1 MKLDKDLVSQ
11 QASETAANVVP
22 FGYVSLR
29 AGLVKPSLM
38 ERQETMT
45 AAFQLALISS
55 MYGCRIDHS
64 RRGPLI
70 RWAHQRQENLIDNLV
85 DSIVRQ
91 GLEGHQDLVACKVR
105 R

>member
-45 AAFQLALISS
+45 AAF
-55 MYGCRIDHS
+55 HVW
-64 RRGPLI
+64 PP
-70 RWAHQRQENLIDNLV
+70 N
-85 DSIVRQ
+85 
-91 GLEGHQDLVACKVR
+91 
-105 R
+105 

>member
-38 ERQETMT
+38 NGRKQ
-45 AAFQLALISS
+45 
-55 MYGCRIDHS
+55 
-64 RRGPLI
+64 
-70 RWAHQRQENLIDNLV
+70 
-85 DSIVRQ
+85 
-91 GLEGHQDLVACKVR
+91 
-105 R
+105 